1 MPSFCGELDGGEPH
15 AGAEPPT
22 AATALPAAGRWG
34 EGMNHHEWDFHRYG
48 TRKRPSGSPARRWVV
63 QQSLPRLLCD
73 TAARAPS
80 LPAPAAAWLVLL
92 SGQPR
97 PHRVRCGRSG
107 GRARGRGCRPAE
119 SPAGPAAGGARP
131 SPAPGAAP
139 SGRRRLPAGGD
150 KHPRR
155 HRPGTPPPPPPP
167 SAGGPGVWGAPC
179 PSRQRL
185 ATESLPPPASHTP
198 HRRRRR
204 SRGEAQSPRCLGRSC
219 GEEIWGTGG
228 GEKSWWV
235 PLRCPPPPPLAGRG
249 RRGVAD
255 TGALPPG
262 RPAAQG
268 DDGDPE
274 RPPPP
279 RPPAA
284 EGRDGGGR
292 KGRGRR
298 EGESREAEQEGAARE
313 SGGERGS
320 TSASGGGRAAP
331 AARGCALGRG
341 GGDGRARGG
350 SASRR
355 PPRLGRLP
363 PRYIGEGGVAEGGVP
378 GVAKAHGA
386 AMPPA
391 RGAHK

>member
-155 HRPGTPPPPPPP
+155 HRPGTPPPPPPVRRRP
-167 SAGGPGVWGAPC
+167 WGVGCPLPQPAAPGHRKPPPPRLAHPAQAPASVPRGSPEPPLPGAELRRGDLGDRGWGEVVVGSSAVSSPSPLSGEGAAGSGGHRRPPARSAGGAGGRW
-179 PSRQRL
+179 R
-185 ATESLPPPASHTP
+185 
-198 HRRRRR
+198 
-204 SRGEAQSPRCLGRSC
+204 PR
-219 GEEIWGTGG
+219 ET
-228 GEKSWWV
+228 
-235 PLRCPPPPPLAGRG
+235 
-249 RRGVAD
+249 
-255 TGALPPG
+255 
-262 RPAAQG
+262 
-268 DDGDPE
+268 
-274 RPPPP
+274 PPP